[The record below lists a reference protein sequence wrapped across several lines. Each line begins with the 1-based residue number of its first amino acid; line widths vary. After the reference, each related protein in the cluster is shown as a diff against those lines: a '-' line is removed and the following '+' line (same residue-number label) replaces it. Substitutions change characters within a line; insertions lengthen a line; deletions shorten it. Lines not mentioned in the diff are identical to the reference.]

1 MEKAINKLESWCKD
15 GDAYVRVIAKAIIE
29 RIKQSPALAEDVI
42 KNNGTAKDMMAYIKS
57 KAKPRAVG
65 GCAMVDDETVFEW
78 AEDFFRGK
86 VSKRQAKAEADDD
99 DQEVVVEEV
108 TEEMPKK
115 EVKPKKESK
124 PKEEKKPAAK
134 KEKKKKEESAD
145 FEQLSLFDFM

>member
-1 MEKAINKLESWCKD
+1 MEKAINKLESWIKD
-15 GDAYVRVIAKAIIE
+15 GDTYTKVICKAIIE

-42 KNNGTAKDMMAYIKS
+42 KNNGTAKDMMAYIKN
-57 KAKPRAVG
+57 KAKPKAVG
-65 GCAMVDDETVFEW
+65 GCAMVDNETVFEW

-86 VSKRQAKAEADDD
+86 VTKHTAKAEVDDD

-108 TEEMPKK
+108 AEEKPA
-115 EVKPKKESK
+115 KPKKEAK

-134 KEKKKKEESAD
+134 KEKKKKEESTD

>member
-1 MEKAINKLESWCKD
+1 MEKAINKLESWIKD
-15 GDAYVRVIAKAIIE
+15 GDTYTKVICKAIIE

-42 KNNGTAKDMMAYIKS
+42 NNNGTAKDMMAYIKS
-57 KAKPRAVG
+57 KAMPKAVG

-86 VSKRQAKAEADDD
+86 VSKKQEKVETDDD
-99 DQEVVVEEV
+99 DQEAVVEEV
-108 TEEMPKK
+108 AEE
-115 EVKPKKESK
+115 KPAKSKKESK